1 MTKRRFVY
9 EYKVDETNSITIDY
23 SPEGDD
29 TIETSIENG
38 IPFLYLNRLGMITL
52 ARILIKM
59 ATGDHQEGFH
69 VHLRK
74 HFSADL
80 PECLTVLL
88 APDDAP
94 PYGDAI

>member
-74 HFSADL
+74 HFNADL